1 MPPWRP
7 HAPCIAMECEY
18 VPSLHCADA
27 PTESCAA
34 FSSAL
39 IALASA
45 FFAAAA
51 AAAAFS
57 GSFEAFA
64 LTALASALA
73 ALRAFFAA
81 AVATKSTPPCPEH
94 APRPVPADVEPSRQ
108 TDVFDVFDCAPSGAT
123 TTRKTTKM
131 RDPAETSPRSRRIYD
146 LHEMDL
152 RIETRPRPRASSEHF
167 QRLRCCAVLRAL
179 AGTRARRC
187 KRPRRVL
194 SPDSCLLGALLV
206 LPPWTATPGNCRSD
220 VM

>member
-18 VPSLHCADA
+18 VPSLHCAVA

-64 LTALASALA
+64 LSALASAFA

-81 AVATKSTPPCPEH
+81 AVATESTPPCPEH
-94 APRPVPADVEPSRQ
+94 APRPVTADVEPSLQ
-108 TDVFDVFDCAPSGAT
+108 TDVFDCAPSGAAT
-123 TTRKTTKM
+123 TMKTTKM

-179 AGTRARRC
+179 AGT
-187 KRPRRVL
+187 
-194 SPDSCLLGALLV
+194 
-206 LPPWTATPGNCRSD
+206 
-220 VM
+220 